1 MISVT
6 RLDLKNVSE
15 EMTPVFDSLTRRS
28 LRLLPLASVLLAAC
42 TINKPQGPGQNP
54 DSPQWRQH
62 QQAVQQITQYQTRGA
77 FAWLSDQQ
85 KVYARFNWQQTAPDR
100 YRLLLTN
107 PLGST
112 ELQLDAQGATVQL
125 VDNKGKRYVSNDAEK
140 MISQLTG
147 MDIPLANLRQ
157 WMLGLPGDATDF
169 TLDDRYQ
176 LRTLNYSRNGQQW
189 QVAIQGY
196 DDKTNPALPASIEL
210 KQGDKRIKLRM
221 DSWTVQ

>member
-1 MISVT
+1 MHLPPR
-6 RLDLKNVSE
+6 RL
-15 EMTPVFDSLTRRS
+15 

-42 TINKPQGPGQNP
+42 SINKPQGPGP
-54 DSPQWRQH
+54 DTTSPQWQQH
-62 QQAVQQITQYQTRGA
+62 QQSVAQVSQFQTRGA
-77 FAWLSDQQ
+77 FAYLSDKQ

-112 ELQLDAQGATVQL
+112 ELQLDAQGSVVQL

-157 WMLGLPGDATDF
+157 WMLGLPGEARDY
-169 TLDDRYQ
+169 TLNEQYQ
-176 LRTLNYSRNGQQW
+176 LRSARYSRNGQQW
-189 QVAIQGY
+189 EMTIQDY
-196 DDKTNPALPASIEL
+196 NSKTTPPLPASLEL
-210 KQGDKRIKLRM
+210 RAGDQRIKLRM
-221 DSWTVQ
+221 DNWTLQ